1 MKVIKKT
8 LKRFGSSDIT
18 KHINFCKGEQQGPL
32 GLLQGPLQNLSIIR
46 LYSSGH
52 SCHLTMRLMR
62 SNSCAERRRFGRLGA
77 DEML

>member
-18 KHINFCKGEQQGPL
+18 KHINFCKGEQKGPL
-32 GLLQGPLQNLSIIR
+32 GLLQNLSIIR
-46 LYSSGH
+46 LNRSGH